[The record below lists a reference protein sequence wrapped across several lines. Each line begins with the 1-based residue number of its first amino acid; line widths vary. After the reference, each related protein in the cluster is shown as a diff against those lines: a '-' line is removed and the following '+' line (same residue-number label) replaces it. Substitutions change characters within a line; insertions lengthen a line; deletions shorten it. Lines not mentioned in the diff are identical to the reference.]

1 MISKEKKVPLR
12 LLHTFFSD
20 SKRFSHSSLSL
31 WVRAGEKGKNRHLV
45 VVPKKHISSAV
56 KRNNLRRKIYSVLE
70 ENMASHF
77 LNLGNDYVWVV
88 INKSIINSSEKEIAL
103 DLQKLIQKTS
113 FHD

>member
-12 LLHTFFSD
+12 LLRTFFSD
-20 SKRFSHSSLSL
+20 AKRFSYSSLSL
-31 WVRAGEKGKNRHLV
+31 WVRTGEEGKNRHLV

-70 ENMASHF
+70 ENMENHF

-88 INKSIINSSEKEIAL
+88 TNKSIFNASKKEIAL
-103 DLQKLIQKTS
+103 DLQKLTEKLS